1 MQESENTFYDR
12 AIRRIRWIILGL
24 GLAGTGGVSAI
35 GGVWSGFAFLIGAAV
50 SYLSFSGWQRLAGAL
65 SPDAKKP
72 SSWFIVRLVALLAV
86 AWVIIKILRLNMAAA
101 VGGLLVSSAAVIL
114 ELVYELIYART

>member
-12 AIRRIRWIILGL
+12 AIHRIRWIILGL

-35 GGVWSGFAFLIGAAV
+35 GGVWSGLAFLIGAAV
-50 SYLSFSGWQRLAGAL
+50 SYLSFSGWQRLAAAL
-65 SPDAKKP
+65 SPDAKKR
-72 SSWFIVRLVALLAV
+72 SSWFILRLVALLAV